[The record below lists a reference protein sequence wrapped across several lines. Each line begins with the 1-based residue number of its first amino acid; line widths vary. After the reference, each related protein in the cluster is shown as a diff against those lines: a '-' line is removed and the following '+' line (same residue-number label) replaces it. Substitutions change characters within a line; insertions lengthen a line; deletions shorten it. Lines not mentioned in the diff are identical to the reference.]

1 MKISLRMN
9 LSDFINKDY
18 EKDIVEKLEGVHND
32 DIKYYLTLWYKDG
45 TVSPQ
50 DIKRFLLD
58 YESNLHFKTKIKV
71 DDKLHPNDFIWYD
84 IVSRE
89 NVNPKQRVRFQYIY
103 DNDTQIL
110 KAIDEFHRAA
120 KFCTSE
126 KPPRVQK
133 RNDYESSNSR
143 K

>member
-18 EKDIVEKLEGVHND
+18 EKDIIEKLEGVHND

-45 TVSPQ
+45 TVSPH

-58 YESNLHFKTKIKV
+58 YEANLHFKTKIKV
-71 DDKLHPNDFIWYD
+71 DEKLQPNDFIWYD

-89 NVNPKQRVRFQYIY
+89 NVNPKQNVRFQHIY
-103 DNDTQIL
+103 DNDSQML
-110 KAIDEFHRAA
+110 NAIDDFHKAA

>member
-50 DIKRFLLD
+50 DIK
-58 YESNLHFKTKIKV
+58 KI
-71 DDKLHPNDFIWYD
+71 FIRLR
-84 IVSRE
+84 I
-89 NVNPKQRVRFQYIY
+89 QLTF
-103 DNDTQIL
+103 
-110 KAIDEFHRAA
+110 
-120 KFCTSE
+120 
-126 KPPRVQK
+126 
-133 RNDYESSNSR
+133 
-143 K
+143 